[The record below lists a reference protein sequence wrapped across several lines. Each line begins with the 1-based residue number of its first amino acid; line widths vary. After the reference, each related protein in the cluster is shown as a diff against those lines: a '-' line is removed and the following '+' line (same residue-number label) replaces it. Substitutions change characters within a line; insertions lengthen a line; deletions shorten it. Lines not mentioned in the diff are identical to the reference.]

1 MARKTIE
8 LEITTK
14 TAALQTLYRS
24 FPSLG
29 VHILAR
35 IGKYGRV
42 ALKTKYLSG
51 QEIHLKGG
59 LKPRDKRGKYLI
71 SHRVLRGGKGV
82 VWRSYPLNLFERVF
96 RPRGVTKTPK
106 KILTGKF
113 AGYMRGRIGAF
124 AAHAERQIIKKELD
138 RV

>member
-8 LEITTK
+8 LEITNQ
-14 TAALQTLYRS
+14 TAALQSLYKS

-29 VHILAR
+29 VHIFAR

-42 ALKTKYLSG
+42 ALKSKFLSG

-82 VWRSYPLNLFERVF
+82 FWRSYPLNLFERVF
-96 RPRGVTKTPK
+96 RPRGTNKTPK

-113 AGYMRGRIGAF
+113 ATYMRGQIGAF